1 MRTTIELKK
10 EHRALLHA
18 IAAQRGW
25 RGYSRLVEEAIEL
38 YLQHQ
43 AGAQEARRAL
53 LERKGAWSSTDTDRM
68 RATITKLR
76 EEWTEATASS

>member
-18 IAAQRGW
+18 IAARRGW

-43 AGAQEARRAL
+43 AEAQEARRAL
-53 LERKGAWSSTDTDRM
+53 LERKGAWSSTDADRM
-68 RATITKLR
+68 RAAITKLR
-76 EEWTEATASS
+76 EEWTRAAASS